1 MTGYTQD
8 LILGRKQLNDLG
20 VTAPVITM
28 VTGPAYKEFVEGLGP
43 LAENVTSASWWHHST
58 AYTGAIGPWSSTKAF
73 YEDFVAKFGED
84 PDYVHGSCAA
94 AVDVLVNAVQTA
106 GSTDKKAVRD
116 ALAST
121 DVLTFYGPIK
131 FGDNGMNQGRDMP
144 IIQVQDKSIK
154 VLYPASIADGELKV
168 IE

>member
-1 MTGYTQD
+1 MKILERLD
-8 LILGRKQLNDLG
+8 LID
-20 VTAPVITM
+20 P
-28 VTGPAYKEFVEGLGP
+28 
-43 LAENVTSASWWHHST
+43 
-58 AYTGAIGPWSSTKAF
+58 TK
-73 YEDFVAKFGED
+73 
-84 PDYVHGSCAA
+84 
-94 AVDVLVNAVQTA
+94 LVQTA